1 MARKGGLGKGLEALI
16 PGNGVSTGDGNSL
29 FVPIDKIL
37 PNPLQPRHILDH
49 EGLQELSVSIREHG
63 ILQPLLVTY
72 DLQNDQYTLVAGER
86 RLRAAQMAGLETVP
100 VIVRQVTDQERL
112 ELALVENVQR
122 SDLTP
127 LETAEAYRLLNE
139 DFKLSHEEIAG
150 RVGKS
155 RVTVT
160 NTLRLLKLPEVVRKA
175 LAEGRISEGHARAL
189 LALNSFQAQ
198 VGCLETILKYSLNV
212 RKTEELVRKLTGEKP
227 EHLPKPSA
235 PPEIKAMEERL
246 RNHFGTK
253 VTLRHGKKGG
263 SLVIY
268 YYSDEDLDAVLK
280 QILKE

>member
-1 MARKGGLGKGLEALI
+1 MVRKGGLGKGLDALI
-16 PGNGVSTGDGNSL
+16 PGSNVSVGDGNSL
-29 FVPIDKIL
+29 FIPVDKII
-37 PNPLQPRHILDH
+37 PNPLQPRHIIGK
-49 EGLQELSVSIREHG
+49 EGLQELADSIREHG
-63 ILQPLLVTY
+63 IIQPLLVTY
-72 DLQNDQYTLVAGER
+72 DIQNEQYILVAGER
-86 RLRAAQMAGLETVP
+86 RLRAAQMAGLEIVP

-127 LETAEAYRLLNE
+127 LETAEAYRQLNE

-155 RVTVT
+155 RVSVT
-160 NTLRLLKLPEVVRKA
+160 NTLRLLKLPEAVRKA
-175 LAEGRISEGHARAL
+175 LAEGRISEGHARTI
-189 LALNSFQAQ
+189 LALNSSQAQ
-198 VGCLETILKYSLNV
+198 IGCMETILKYSLSV

-227 EHLPKPSA
+227 ERPPKPPA
-235 PPEIKAMEERL
+235 PPEIKAVEERL

-253 VTLRHGKKGG
+253 VALHHGNKGG

-268 YYSDEDLDAVLK
+268 YYSDDDLDAVLK

>member
-1 MARKGGLGKGLEALI
+1 MVRKGGLGKGLDALI
-16 PGNGVSTGDGNSL
+16 PGNGVSAGDSSSL
-29 FVPIDKIL
+29 FIPVDKII
-37 PNPLQPRHILDH
+37 PNPLQPRHILDR
-49 EGLQELSVSIREHG
+49 EGLQELAESIREHG

-72 DLQNDQYTLVAGER
+72 DLQNEQYILVAGER
-86 RLRAAQMAGLETVP
+86 RLRAAQIAGLEIVP
-100 VIVRQVTDQERL
+100 VVVRQVTDQERL

-127 LETAEAYRLLNE
+127 LETAEAYRQLNE

-155 RVTVT
+155 RVSVT
-160 NTLRLLKLPEVVRKA
+160 NTLRLLKLPEAVRKA
-175 LAEGRISEGHARAL
+175 LAEGRISEGHARAM
-189 LALNSFQAQ
+189 LALNSAPAQ
-198 VGCLETILKYSLNV
+198 IGCMETIIKYGLNV

-227 EHLPKPSA
+227 ERSPKPPA
-235 PPEIKAMEERL
+235 PPEIKAVEERL

-253 VTLRHGKKGG
+253 VSLRHGKKGG

-268 YYSDEDLDAVLK
+268 YYSNDDLEAVLQ